1 MSRILQ
7 GAREA
12 LEIAKDEM
20 DSEQYDVHIADGINE
35 TDPDDGP
42 DLLPGLK
49 STSLHR
55 ER

>member
-1 MSRILQ
+1 MSRILP

-20 DSEQYDVHIADGINE
+20 DSEEFDVHVADGIDE
-35 TDPDDGP
+35 IDLGDGP
-42 DLLPGLK
+42 GLLSG
-49 STSLHR
+49 SMSASQHR